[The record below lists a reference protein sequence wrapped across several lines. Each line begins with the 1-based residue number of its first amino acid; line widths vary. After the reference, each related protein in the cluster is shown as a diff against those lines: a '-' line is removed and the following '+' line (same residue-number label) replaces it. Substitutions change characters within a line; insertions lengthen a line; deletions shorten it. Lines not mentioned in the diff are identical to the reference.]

1 MADPG
6 VWVWGTQNI
15 VTKTGVWDGHSQGR
29 GPSCSSQAGCLQQK
43 CFSPGSLSL
52 GAQLLWIWG
61 PFLSPAGSAHP
72 LCLCLH
78 MALEDGARGR
88 VGTSA
93 RHFH

>member
-43 CFSPGSLSL
+43 CFSPGSLSWGTAAQDL
-52 GAQLLWIWG
+52 GSLPL
-61 PFLSPAGSAHP
+61 PRRECTL

-78 MALEDGARGR
+78 MALEDGARGH